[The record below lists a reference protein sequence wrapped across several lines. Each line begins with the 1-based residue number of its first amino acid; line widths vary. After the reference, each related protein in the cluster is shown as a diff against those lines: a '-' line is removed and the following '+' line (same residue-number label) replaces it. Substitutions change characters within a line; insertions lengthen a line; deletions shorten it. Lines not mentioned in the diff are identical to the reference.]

1 MGFTLDLCAP
11 AMVYLVISSVL
22 VILMIIQNV
31 GMEQTYCA
39 GNISCNT
46 SSSLMIFVLKIVYI
60 IFWTWVLNL
69 ICDAGWT
76 PLSWVLVLIPFIL
89 LFLMVGTFLLNSS
102 GNISNVYY

>member
-1 MGFTLDLCAP
+1 MGFKLDLCAP

-60 IFWTWVLNL
+60 IFWTWVL
-69 ICDAGWT
+69 
-76 PLSWVLVLIPFIL
+76 VLIPFIL

-102 GNISNVYY
+102 GNISTVYY